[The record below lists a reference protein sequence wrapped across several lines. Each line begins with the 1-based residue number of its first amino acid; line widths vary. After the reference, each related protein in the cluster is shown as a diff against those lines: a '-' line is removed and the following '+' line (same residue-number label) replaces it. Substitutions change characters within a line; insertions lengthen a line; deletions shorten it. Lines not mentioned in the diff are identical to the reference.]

1 MGTYPTKPYNLV
13 DFRVIENVAAGDYTV
28 SKNQLHLN
36 VNGNVMN
43 VNWNDILPSGFIRT
57 AYAAGTAQITTIDTT
72 AATLTAG
79 VTTSMTLKRLDNNNT
94 QQLQVVMVT
103 GETAATLKTKF
114 VTAVNNLGG
123 TNYTAVSTG
132 ANTLTITEVGNIGGF
147 VTTMSDTGITV
158 VVGTPHVNSS
168 GTLPEV
174 QQYLP
179 TAAGSNYCKYQF
191 VTNTVVPG
199 ASGQASALRNGQYI
213 VWVESNDAQ
222 FAATD
227 AVLVSIM
234 DGTYIA
240 ALADTQ
246 PFIEKI

>member
-1 MGTYPTKPYNLV
+1 MATYPTKPYNLI

-28 SKNQLHLN
+28 SKSQLHLN

-43 VNWNDILPSGFIRT
+43 INWNDIQPNGFIRT

-79 VTTSMTLKRLDNNNT
+79 VTTSMYLKRLDTNDV
-94 QQLQVVMVT
+94 QQVQIVMAT
-103 GETAATLKTKF
+103 GETVVTLKAKF
-114 VTAVNNLGG
+114 VTAINNLGG
-123 TNYTAVSTG
+123 TAYTAVSTG

-147 VTTMSDTGITV
+147 ITTMSDTGITV

-174 QQYLP
+174 QQYLS
-179 TAAGSNYCKYQF
+179 TAAGANYCKYQF
-191 VTNTVVPG
+191 IANPTIPEN
-199 ASGQASALRNGQYI
+199 SGQANVLRKGQYI

-234 DGTYIA
+234 NGTYIA

-246 PFIEKI
+246 PFIEKV